1 MLHTIFALTM
11 RAFLFVLL
19 TALLPL
25 AIAAQKLSYD
35 MYALGNKIGTMDIE
49 KTIRAD
55 GSEYYTLKSKAT
67 AKVLW
72 STRTSETIYE
82 IVYKG
87 GKLISSSHK
96 YYENG
101 KLEKY
106 CYVTANGT
114 KYDVKSYRQTTSFTE
129 APTYSIVSVYFK
141 EPKGINKIFYEAEG
155 DFSSLKPSDEPGSY
169 EFKSS
174 DGNRNIYKYVN
185 GKMMEAEFH
194 VSIITVKVKRVT
206 P

>member
-1 MLHTIFALTM
+1 M
-11 RAFLFVLL
+11 RAFLFILL

-25 AIAAQKLSYD
+25 TTIAEKISYD

-72 STRTSETIYE
+72 NTRTSETIYE

-101 KLEKY
+101 KLEKF
-106 CYVTANGT
+106 CYVTTNGQ
-114 KYDVKSYRQTTSFTE
+114 KYDVKSYRQTTSFTQI
-129 APTYSIVSVYFK
+129 PTYSIVSVYFK
-141 EPKGINKIFYEAEG
+141 EPKGISQIFYEAEG
-155 DFSSLKPSDEPGSY
+155 DFSAIKAGEEPGTY

-185 GKMMEAEFH
+185 GKLTEAEFH
-194 VSIITVKVKRVT
+194 VSIITVKIKRVT